1 MSGMQEDLPAI
12 RTVKLKID
20 NMKKTIFSTKGQ
32 RADIG
37 GIAIHRL
44 LPNRYIDAVGPF
56 VFLDHIPLADM
67 TGVEDKGTGEHP
79 HRGIAT
85 FTYLLHGEADH
96 FDSIGNHTSVH
107 SGGIQWM
114 KAGNG
119 IVHDESFEIDSM
131 TGNTLTHAF
140 QFWINLPSEIK
151 EEKPE
156 YLAIEGADVPKKE
169 LEDNIGWLKV
179 LLGKYENLTSVIPD
193 YSHQFMYHIHL
204 ESHKSFTLSVEKE
217 QEIAAVLPTNGAEV
231 NDAEYCCGEFIVF
244 DKTEG
249 RLVFRNNSVAE
260 TDILVFGGE
269 HYSEPIVARG
279 PFVMNSLAGIIGAY
293 RDYVAGKYGAIVR

>member
-1 MSGMQEDLPAI
+1 
-12 RTVKLKID
+12 
-20 NMKKTIFSTKGQ
+20 MKKTIFTTKGQ

-44 LPNRYIDAVGPF
+44 LPNRYIDAIGPF

-67 TGVEDKGTGEHP
+67 TGVEDNGTGEHP

-85 FTYLLHGEADH
+85 LTYLLHGEADH
-96 FDSIGNHTSVH
+96 FDSIGNHAKVH
-107 SGGIQWM
+107 SGGVQWM

-119 IVHDESFEIDSM
+119 IVHDESFEFDSR
-131 TGNTLTHAF
+131 TTDKRAHAF

-151 EEKPE
+151 AENPE
-156 YLAIEGADVPKKE
+156 YIAIEGIDVPQKD
-169 LEDNIGWLKV
+169 LDDSSGWIKV
-179 LLGKYENLTSVIPD
+179 ILGKYQELASVIPD

-204 ESHKSFTLSVEKE
+204 ESHKTYTLPVDKE
-217 QEIAAVLPTNGAEV
+217 LEIAAVLPSNGAEV
-231 NDAEYCCGEFIVF
+231 NDAEYCCGDFIVF
-244 DKTEG
+244 DHTEG
-249 RLVFRNNSVAE
+249 KIVFRNNSSIE
-260 TDILVFGGE
+260 TDILLFGGE